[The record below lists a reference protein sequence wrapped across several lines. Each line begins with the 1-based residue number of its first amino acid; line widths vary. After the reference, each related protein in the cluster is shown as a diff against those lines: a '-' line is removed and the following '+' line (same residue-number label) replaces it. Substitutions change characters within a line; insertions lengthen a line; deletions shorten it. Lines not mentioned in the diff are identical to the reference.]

1 MLLDSLSANRRV
13 AVVRHRS
20 PYYQYDDPSK
30 LEGVVTPVL
39 TARPLARTFLH
50 KADYNQTVSSPALYE
65 AAGFLYVVR
74 EPAAA
79 LAHLMG
85 RGYGEHGAVRYYTY
99 RLRRLC
105 EMARRTPAGLV
116 VTFEAVATRRADEA
130 IKRFVGVKELPSTY
144 RPAVPPVLSEAVT
157 ARPRAAYERY
167 LTYLR
172 QLPLSV
178 VE

>member
-1 MLLDSLSANRRV
+1 
-13 AVVRHRS
+13 
-20 PYYQYDDPSK
+20 
-30 LEGVVTPVL
+30 
-39 TARPLARTFLH
+39 
-50 KADYNQTVSSPALYE
+50 
-65 AAGFLYVVR
+65 
-74 EPAAA
+74 
-79 LAHLMG
+79 
-85 RGYGEHGAVRYYTY
+85 
-99 RLRRLC
+99 
-105 EMARRTPAGLV
+105 MARRTPAGLV